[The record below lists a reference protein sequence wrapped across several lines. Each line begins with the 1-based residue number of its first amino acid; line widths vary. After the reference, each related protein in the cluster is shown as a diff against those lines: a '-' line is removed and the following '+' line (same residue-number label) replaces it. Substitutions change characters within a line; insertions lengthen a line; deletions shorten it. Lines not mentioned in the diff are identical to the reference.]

1 LEDFDEEE
9 EEDLDFLL
17 EDFEDLLLGFFG
29 FFGFLILCFYSY

>member
-9 EEDLDFLL
+9 DEDFDFLL

-29 FFGFLILCFYSY
+29 F